1 MPIKYQRMQIS
12 AEGHFYYHVDI
23 VILPNIILKQSKY
36 IEKVY
41 EADLP
46 DYNRNLNLDEK

>member
-12 AEGHFYYHVDI
+12 AEGHFWHHVDI